1 MGTYTV
7 KLTVNN
13 DLGSDEEIKED
24 YITVTDPAPKTW
36 YVDDSGGADFSQI
49 QDAVTAAKA
58 GDTII
63 VKDGTYTEN
72 ITVDKSLVIRS
83 ENGAGQTLVQAA
95 ATNLDVFK
103 VTTEN
108 VTIDGFTISGSTS
121 KTGILLTRVTGQP
134 SGNCTV
140 TNNLCTN
147 NNEGI
152 SILSS
157 NNTIDNN
164 TCTLSGSYGIN
175 LNNTTSNTVT
185 GNTCSNING
194 SYAYAIYLADNADNN
209 TVSGNT
215 ADSNSMGIRV
225 KAADNNTITANTL
238 SNNTVGIELA
248 TKPVGNVFYLNNFI
262 NNGTQ
267 VNEGF
272 NGNTEN
278 SWNSSTVISYTYK
291 GTQYNNQLG
300 NYWSNYTGA
309 DIDGDGI
316 GDTPYTTIA
325 SYMDNYPLM
334 GSWQDGVIT
343 PPPVAVSGV
352 SISEGNQELEIGQTI
367 QLTAVV
373 EPEDATNKNVSWSSS
388 EEAIATVSE
397 TGLVTAVGEGTAS
410 ITVTT
415 EDGNFTDSITINS
428 LPVEPQ
434 ISLYCNSGIPGASV
448 FMAGRGFDAEVAGT
462 IWFDTNDDGI
472 LDQDESSIAV
482 VTDQHGAIPLLTSI
496 SVPSVD
502 TGDYS
507 IRADIGDSKVS
518 VTFNVTDTGIIVSPI
533 SGNGQAV
540 DPRYITVTGTGLP
553 ASASYRLFVDR
564 NGNGI
569 FDDGAYKSG
578 TTAADSTL
586 NINNLSWPSSPAGI
600 YNILLDIGK
609 DDTIEA
615 AASVGVVP
623 GLKITTPRGVPGTN
637 IGMTLVGFS
646 ANADGY
652 VWFDT
657 NGNEVWDEDENKA
670 AVTTTTAGGASS
682 PGLYVPSAPPGL
694 YQVLADIP
702 ACGLKANSVTYSIAG
717 LVLNPDSGIVGS
729 SIDVTGYGLVTNQ
742 TGKYIW
748 FDSNDDGTWNE
759 DEPKVDVST
768 DASCTISPVSITVPE
783 VPAGTYNVRT
793 TVAPNTM
800 FAVFTVNAPP
810 SIPVTGVSITEGD
823 QELEIGQTVQLT
835 AVVEPGDANNKNV
848 SWSSSDEAVATVSA
862 TGLVT
867 AVAEGIATITVTTE
881 DGNMTDGI
889 TVTVADSSGP
899 AIDVLFEG
907 TVVLTPGE
915 TFTVSVGSTEYTID
929 DNTPLGALQAAAEA
943 GKFSYLLSDKRWS
956 YDGVLLLDD
965 VGQYVRKSPGYWY
978 AYVND
983 VYKDGYQNTPDGLN
997 VIEMLDGDKVEFYY
1011 AAGISDPNDLNAVKA
1026 AATAAVKTVVALS
1039 TIDVIYDGTLN
1050 LDPEEE
1056 FIVSAYNSGTEYT
1069 VNQNTPLGALHKAA
1083 IASGFTYDVTDKNY
1097 GNSGALLL
1105 DRIADYNY
1113 VKNGSAW
1120 YAYVNG
1126 ALKDGY
1132 NNPDGALNLIQLAD
1146 GDKVEFYYADVEDET
1161 DFNAVKAAATAAVK
1175 ITVANGVVPTDW
1187 TLQLSGAR
1195 DETIPKAYFEQG
1207 LACPSS
1213 GHQVSWTDDKGTP
1226 DTSDDD
1232 VWSGVPLWLLV
1243 AMVDDNPDLGDEH
1256 INFNDELAAAGYEV
1270 KVIAGDGWSTVLDS
1284 ADIARSDAYIIA
1296 NTLNGEALPLK
1307 TESGKDC
1314 WPLQLKGSAISGG
1327 QQVGNIVR
1335 IELSGLPEP
1344 PAGWTLE
1351 MLGEIGDTITQAE
1364 FEEGLACTGSGHCQ
1378 EWTDQEGKV
1387 WSGVPLWVLLGVVD
1401 DIENGGHWTFKEN
1414 LANSYTVKVVA
1425 GDGFSKTFNG
1435 ADVAKSNDYIVA
1447 NIYDGKPISDGSAP
1461 LRLVGDGVTKED
1473 GSLGGL
1479 AVGNIA
1485 RIEIPELQTPPAADG
1500 SWNLTLD
1507 GIISDVISQA
1517 EFEEG
1522 LACPYSGH
1530 LVEWTDADGNVWSGI
1545 PLWYLAGWVDDR
1557 QPHSYDFNQAVA
1569 GYKVI
1574 VKAADGYSVDF
1585 DSQAINKSSDYIIA
1599 NKCNGVALTDSWPL
1613 RLVGDGVANAGALTG
1628 KSVGQVVEIKLTS
1641 FTSGDSGDIPELRI
1655 VKYGEDG
1662 TTIIAEETLTYLD
1675 MIEQFDVIGDGE
1687 TLYKYQGVTF
1697 DPEDIWDENETG
1709 KGGFKIANAIKGT
1722 RVSDLCS
1729 LVDGMGTGTDIV
1741 FVASDGWETKLPYSS
1756 IYPDP
1761 SVYAR
1766 QGDAILAW
1774 FADGKYVP
1782 DYRDGMRLF
1791 FTPED
1796 KVYSQMDMHETLP
1809 EAYWHYYYDEV
1820 MYPSC
1825 AGLSAKYVT
1834 EIRVYS
1840 VPQGDWTLELDGTE
1854 IGGIESDISKT
1865 YFESALTCTFGA
1877 NHKAS
1882 YTDSKNRVW
1891 EGMPL
1896 WFLVGFVD
1904 DADQHSNNAFND
1916 ALAES
1921 GYQVVITA
1929 GDGASVTIDSTN
1941 IIRNNN
1947 YIVANTLNEF
1957 PIPESDDN
1965 WPLRLVGPAV
1975 SGSSSIGNVISIKL
1989 IESSSLLT
1997 PPNLTADS
2005 IDNKVGQPIDID
2017 FIDDPDW
2024 RTTITGVKVNGNA
2037 LSSGQYAVS
2046 AGKIT
2051 IMAGVF
2057 NAAGDYT
2064 VLVSAQGYEDAE
2076 IIQVILADTPGNP
2089 VYTISP
2095 VNDDAYINGITV
2107 DGINTMTVKTGIS
2120 GFRYFAVNITPVTPH
2135 TGQETVVFTHLRNG
2149 VQLGINATRADFDL
2163 VSSAQAGFNVK
2174 AGDVIKAY
2182 IVDELTNDPEVNPI
2196 VLQ

>member
-1 MGTYTV
+1 MLVKKKGWGKFLAIALIFTFLFQCVGMIVPEPANAASTELTITKYAGDGKTIIDQLTVDYHWLMDSDNIPVLGDGTTRYYHQGPVFIDEPADDPVELERLRWNEEEDRNWDTKDMGAVKGNNLKDLCNLVGGMVESDEVQIKATDGFNKKFAYKNVYNYDPDREGPMVVCWYKDGLYPDTGYTDGMRLVWFAAASSKVGPTDVAGLPSGDYHVFGNWEWREAADPEYWYYYSGIYPTTTGLSVQNVASINIYSNETVLTPPDLTADTEDNQIGQAVDITFTDDEDWRTAISRIRVNGREIDGENYSLSPGKISIVADVFDQAGEYNIAVIAEGYSMVTVTQSMASGPVAAFTVDKTSGPAPLTVQFTDESTENPTSWAWDFDNDGVVDSTEQNPSYEYTAVGTYTV

-72 ITVDKSLVIRS
+72 ITVDKSLTIES
-83 ENGAGQTLVQAA
+83 ENGADKAIVQAA
-95 ATNLDVFK
+95 VTNADVFK
-103 VTTEN
+103 VTAEN
-108 VTIDGFTISGSTS
+108 VTIDGFTVSGATSTGKSGISVSGSCTV
-121 KTGILLTRVTGQP
+121 INNLT
-134 SGNCTV
+134 SGNSQ
-140 TNNLCTN
+140 
-147 NNEGI
+147 GI
-152 SILSS
+152 SIMGS
-157 NNTIDNN
+157 NNTVSNN
-164 TCTLSGSYGIN
+164 TCTLSGRYGIYLFN
-175 LNNTTSNTVT
+175 AT
-185 GNTCSNING
+185 GNTVNDNVISNNTESSG
-194 SYAYAIYLADNADNN
+194 YALYLADNADNN
-209 TVSGNT
+209 LVSGNIS
-215 ADSNSMGIRV
+215 DSNTYGIRV
-225 KAADNNTITANTL
+225 KAADSNTIINNTF
-238 SNNTVGIELA
+238 SNNTTGIEIA

-267 VNEGF
+267 ANEGY

-278 SWNSSTVISYTYK
+278 FWNSPTEISYTYK
-291 GTQYNNQLG
+291 GTQYSSQLG
-300 NYWSNYTGA
+300 NYWSDYVGSDEN
-309 DIDGDGI
+309 GDGI
-316 GDTPYTTIA
+316 GDSPYATIA
-325 SYMDNYPLM
+325 SYNDNYPLM

-343 PPPVAVSGV
+343 PSAVA
-352 SISEGNQELEIGQTI
+352 
-367 QLTAVV
+367 
-373 EPEDATNKNVSWSSS
+373 
-388 EEAIATVSE
+388 
-397 TGLVTAVGEGTAS
+397 
-410 ITVTT
+410 
-415 EDGNFTDSITINS
+415 
-428 LPVEPQ
+428 
-434 ISLYCNSGIPGASV
+434 
-448 FMAGRGFDAEVAGT
+448 
-462 IWFDTNDDGI
+462 
-472 LDQDESSIAV
+472 
-482 VTDQHGAIPLLTSI
+482 
-496 SVPSVD
+496 
-502 TGDYS
+502 
-507 IRADIGDSKVS
+507 
-518 VTFNVTDTGIIVSPI
+518 
-533 SGNGQAV
+533 
-540 DPRYITVTGTGLP
+540 
-553 ASASYRLFVDR
+553 
-564 NGNGI
+564 
-569 FDDGAYKSG
+569 
-578 TTAADSTL
+578 
-586 NINNLSWPSSPAGI
+586 
-600 YNILLDIGK
+600 
-609 DDTIEA
+609 
-615 AASVGVVP
+615 
-623 GLKITTPRGVPGTN
+623 
-637 IGMTLVGFS
+637 
-646 ANADGY
+646 
-652 VWFDT
+652 
-657 NGNEVWDEDENKA
+657 
-670 AVTTTTAGGASS
+670 
-682 PGLYVPSAPPGL
+682 
-694 YQVLADIP
+694 
-702 ACGLKANSVTYSIAG
+702 
-717 LVLNPDSGIVGS
+717 
-729 SIDVTGYGLVTNQ
+729 
-742 TGKYIW
+742 
-748 FDSNDDGTWNE
+748 
-759 DEPKVDVST
+759 
-768 DASCTISPVSITVPE
+768 
-783 VPAGTYNVRT
+783 
-793 TVAPNTM
+793 
-800 FAVFTVNAPP
+800 
-810 SIPVTGVSITEGD
+810 VTGVSITEGD

-848 SWSSSDEAVATVSA
+848 SWSSSDKAVATVSA

-881 DGNMTDGI
+881 DGNMTDSI

>member
-1 MGTYTV
+1 MLFKKKGWGKFVAIALFFTFLFQCVSFIVPETASAATTKLTITKYAIDRTTVIDQVTVDYDWLMDSDNIPVLGDGTTRYYHQGPVFIDEPADYPVELERLRWNEEEDRNWDTKDMGAVKGNNLKDLCNLVGGMVESDEVQIKATDGFNKKFAYKNVYNYDPDREGPMVVCWYKDGLYPDTGYTDGMRLVWFAAASSKVGPTDVAGLPSGDYHVFGNWEWREAADPEYWYYYSGIYPTTTGLSVQNVASINIYSNETVLTPPDLTADTEDNQIGQAVDITFTDDEDWRTAISRIRVNGREIDGENYSLSPGKISIVADVFDQAGEYNIAVIAEGYSMVTVTQSMASGAVADFTADKTSGPAPLTVQFADKSTENPTSWAWDFDNDGVVDSIEQNPSYEYTAVGTYTV
-7 KLTVNN
+7 KLTVSN

-848 SWSSSDEAVATVSA
+848 SWSSSDE
-862 TGLVT
+862 G
-867 AVAEGIATITVTTE
+867 
-881 DGNMTDGI
+881 
-889 TVTVADSSGP
+889 
-899 AIDVLFEG
+899 
-907 TVVLTPGE
+907 
-915 TFTVSVGSTEYTID
+915 
-929 DNTPLGALQAAAEA
+929 
-943 GKFSYLLSDKRWS
+943 
-956 YDGVLLLDD
+956 
-965 VGQYVRKSPGYWY
+965 
-978 AYVND
+978 
-983 VYKDGYQNTPDGLN
+983 
-997 VIEMLDGDKVEFYY
+997 
-1011 AAGISDPNDLNAVKA
+1011 
-1026 AATAAVKTVVALS
+1026 
-1039 TIDVIYDGTLN
+1039 
-1050 LDPEEE
+1050 
-1056 FIVSAYNSGTEYT
+1056 
-1069 VNQNTPLGALHKAA
+1069 
-1083 IASGFTYDVTDKNY
+1083 
-1097 GNSGALLL
+1097 
-1105 DRIADYNY
+1105 
-1113 VKNGSAW
+1113 
-1120 YAYVNG
+1120 
-1126 ALKDGY
+1126 
-1132 NNPDGALNLIQLAD
+1132 
-1146 GDKVEFYYADVEDET
+1146 
-1161 DFNAVKAAATAAVK
+1161 
-1175 ITVANGVVPTDW
+1175 
-1187 TLQLSGAR
+1187 
-1195 DETIPKAYFEQG
+1195 
-1207 LACPSS
+1207 
-1213 GHQVSWTDDKGTP
+1213 
-1226 DTSDDD
+1226 
-1232 VWSGVPLWLLV
+1232 LLV
-1243 AMVDDNPDLGDEH
+1243 YCRR
-1256 INFNDELAAAGYEV
+1256 F
-1270 KVIAGDGWSTVLDS
+1270 
-1284 ADIARSDAYIIA
+1284 AY
-1296 NTLNGEALPLK
+1296 
-1307 TESGKDC
+1307 
-1314 WPLQLKGSAISGG
+1314 
-1327 QQVGNIVR
+1327 
-1335 IELSGLPEP
+1335 
-1344 PAGWTLE
+1344 
-1351 MLGEIGDTITQAE
+1351 
-1364 FEEGLACTGSGHCQ
+1364 
-1378 EWTDQEGKV
+1378 
-1387 WSGVPLWVLLGVVD
+1387 
-1401 DIENGGHWTFKEN
+1401 
-1414 LANSYTVKVVA
+1414 
-1425 GDGFSKTFNG
+1425 
-1435 ADVAKSNDYIVA
+1435 
-1447 NIYDGKPISDGSAP
+1447 
-1461 LRLVGDGVTKED
+1461 
-1473 GSLGGL
+1473 
-1479 AVGNIA
+1479 
-1485 RIEIPELQTPPAADG
+1485 
-1500 SWNLTLD
+1500 
-1507 GIISDVISQA
+1507 
-1517 EFEEG
+1517 
-1522 LACPYSGH
+1522 
-1530 LVEWTDADGNVWSGI
+1530 
-1545 PLWYLAGWVDDR
+1545 
-1557 QPHSYDFNQAVA
+1557 
-1569 GYKVI
+1569 
-1574 VKAADGYSVDF
+1574 
-1585 DSQAINKSSDYIIA
+1585 
-1599 NKCNGVALTDSWPL
+1599 
-1613 RLVGDGVANAGALTG
+1613 
-1628 KSVGQVVEIKLTS
+1628 
-1641 FTSGDSGDIPELRI
+1641 
-1655 VKYGEDG
+1655 
-1662 TTIIAEETLTYLD
+1662 
-1675 MIEQFDVIGDGE
+1675 
-1687 TLYKYQGVTF
+1687 
-1697 DPEDIWDENETG
+1697 
-1709 KGGFKIANAIKGT
+1709 
-1722 RVSDLCS
+1722 
-1729 LVDGMGTGTDIV
+1729 
-1741 FVASDGWETKLPYSS
+1741 
-1756 IYPDP
+1756 
-1761 SVYAR
+1761 
-1766 QGDAILAW
+1766 
-1774 FADGKYVP
+1774 
-1782 DYRDGMRLF
+1782 
-1791 FTPED
+1791 
-1796 KVYSQMDMHETLP
+1796 
-1809 EAYWHYYYDEV
+1809 
-1820 MYPSC
+1820 
-1825 AGLSAKYVT
+1825 
-1834 EIRVYS
+1834 
-1840 VPQGDWTLELDGTE
+1840 
-1854 IGGIESDISKT
+1854 
-1865 YFESALTCTFGA
+1865 
-1877 NHKAS
+1877 
-1882 YTDSKNRVW
+1882 
-1891 EGMPL
+1891 
-1896 WFLVGFVD
+1896 
-1904 DADQHSNNAFND
+1904 
-1916 ALAES
+1916 
-1921 GYQVVITA
+1921 
-1929 GDGASVTIDSTN
+1929 
-1941 IIRNNN
+1941 
-1947 YIVANTLNEF
+1947 
-1957 PIPESDDN
+1957 
-1965 WPLRLVGPAV
+1965 
-1975 SGSSSIGNVISIKL
+1975 
-1989 IESSSLLT
+1989 
-1997 PPNLTADS
+1997 
-2005 IDNKVGQPIDID
+2005 
-2017 FIDDPDW
+2017 
-2024 RTTITGVKVNGNA
+2024 
-2037 LSSGQYAVS
+2037 
-2046 AGKIT
+2046 
-2051 IMAGVF
+2051 
-2057 NAAGDYT
+2057 
-2064 VLVSAQGYEDAE
+2064 
-2076 IIQVILADTPGNP
+2076 
-2089 VYTISP
+2089 
-2095 VNDDAYINGITV
+2095 
-2107 DGINTMTVKTGIS
+2107 
-2120 GFRYFAVNITPVTPH
+2120 
-2135 TGQETVVFTHLRNG
+2135 
-2149 VQLGINATRADFDL
+2149 
-2163 VSSAQAGFNVK
+2163 
-2174 AGDVIKAY
+2174 
-2182 IVDELTNDPEVNPI
+2182 
-2196 VLQ
+2196 